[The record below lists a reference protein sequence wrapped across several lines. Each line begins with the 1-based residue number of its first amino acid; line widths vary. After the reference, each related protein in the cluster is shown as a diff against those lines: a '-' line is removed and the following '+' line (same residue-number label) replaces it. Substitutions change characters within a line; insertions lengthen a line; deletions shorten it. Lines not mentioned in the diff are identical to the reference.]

1 MIYLDFEFNMMN
13 NRRNFIKLAGMAGLG
28 FTGVNVLPAQ
38 SEITGTESNSLPEEV
53 LKPFNRSPRMMQDH
67 FEKKIGALQGNSAR
81 IRASLKTKQDAENY
95 ILDVQSK
102 IAQCFGPWP
111 DKTPLNARITGIIER
126 DTYKIEKI
134 IFDSRP
140 GFPVTAN
147 LYVPKGRSFP
157 LPGVIGTCGHGDPA
171 KATPIYQS
179 FAQGLARQGYVVLI
193 FDPIGQ
199 GERVQLLSKDLKPLH
214 GIGVPEHN
222 YTGKQM
228 MLNGEYLSSWFT
240 WDCIRCVDYLLSRPE
255 VDPKH
260 IGVTGNSG
268 GGTQAT
274 WLCGVESRL
283 TMAAP
288 SCFVVGF
295 ETNLKNELPADI
307 EQCPPGAIS
316 LGLDHLDF
324 IAAMAPK
331 PVILLSQEKDFFD
344 VRGARNSFNELKKLY
359 KLLGAEDKIQFFAGP
374 EYHGFSKHN
383 REAMYSWFNKTT
395 GISDAKSEPELKLED
410 IELLWCTPNGQ
421 VGEAGPRTLAS
432 ITKETSLALKV
443 KRGSP
448 KGDSLKKL
456 IVSTLKLPTR
466 VGTPDY
472 RILRTDSSRLYPKKH
487 VTTYAVE
494 TESGIALPV
503 YRLSDT
509 ELISRP
515 TAGIKRAILYVS
527 HLSADHELRGESF
540 LKELILSE
548 PNSAVYAFDV
558 RGIGESRPN
567 TCADDFFGAYGN
579 DYFYAAHSIMLN
591 YPYTGQKTFDLL
603 RIIDWLISCGHEEI
617 YLAAKGW
624 GAIPA
629 TFAALLSEQVT
640 QVILKNALSSFTTI
654 AENTEFNWPLSTLV
668 PGILKHFDLPDCY
681 RELAAKK
688 LVQIGAVG
696 AEGV

>member
-1 MIYLDFEFNMMN
+1 MKN
-13 NRRNFIKLAGMAGLG
+13 NRRDFIKLAGMAGLG
-28 FTGVNVLPAQ
+28 FTGVNVLPANA
-38 SEITGTESNSLPEEV
+38 EITGTESNILPEEV
-53 LKPFNRSPRMMQDH
+53 LRPFNRFPRMMQDH
-67 FEKKIGALQGNSAR
+67 FEKRVGALEGNSAR
-81 IRASLKTKQDAENY
+81 RRASLKTKQDAENY
-95 ILDVQSK
+95 ILDVRSK

-126 DTYKIEKI
+126 DTYKIEKV

-140 GFPVTAN
+140 GFPLTAN
-147 LYVPKGRSFP
+147 LYIPKGRKFP

-179 FAQGLARQGYVVLI
+179 FAQGLARQGYIVLI

-199 GERVQLLSKDLKPLH
+199 GERVQLLSQDLKPLH

-228 MLNGEYLSSWFT
+228 VLNGEYLSSWFT

-274 WLCGVESRL
+274 WLCGVEPRL

-295 ETNLKNELPADI
+295 ETNLKNELPADM

-331 PVILLSQEKDFFD
+331 PVMLLSQEKDFFD
-344 VRGARNSFNELKKLY
+344 VRGAQKSFNELKKLY
-359 KLLGAEDKIQFFAGP
+359 KLLGAEDNIRFFAGP

-383 REAMYSWFNKTT
+383 REAMYSWFNKIT
-395 GISDAKSEPELKLED
+395 GISDAKTEPELKLEE
-410 IELLWCTPNGQ
+410 IEILWCTPHGQ
-421 VGEAGPRTLAS
+421 VGESGTRTLAS
-432 ITKETSLALKV
+432 FTKETSQSLKV
-443 KRGSP
+443 KRGAP
-448 KGDSLKKL
+448 KGDSLNKL
-456 IVSTLKLPTR
+456 IVAALKLPSHT
-466 VGTPDY
+466 GTSDY
-472 RILRTDSSRLYPKKH
+472 RILRTDSGRLYPKKH

-494 TESGIALPV
+494 TESGITLPV
-503 YRLSDT
+503 YRLSDA

-515 TAGIKRAILYVS
+515 PAGIRRAILYVS
-527 HLSADHELRGESF
+527 HLSADQELRGESF
-540 LKELILSE
+540 VKELISSE
-548 PNSAVYAFDV
+548 PDSAVYACDV

-567 TCADDFFGAYGN
+567 TCGDDFFGSYGN

-591 YPYTGQKTFDLL
+591 SPYTGQKTFDLL

-617 YLAAKGW
+617 HLVAKGW

-629 TFAALLSEQVT
+629 TFAAVLSEKVKQVT
-640 QVILKNALSSFTTI
+640 LKNALSSYSTI

-668 PGILKHFDLPDCY
+668 PGILNHFDLPDCY
-681 RELAAKK
+681 RELSLKNIK
-688 LVQIGAVG
+688 QLEMRG

>member
-1 MIYLDFEFNMMN
+1 MN
-13 NRRNFIKLAGMAGLG
+13 NKRRDFLKMAGIAGVGLTGLG
-28 FTGVNVLPAQ
+28 NLPARASDTQ
-38 SEITGTESNSLPEEV
+38 SLLDSAQTADLQAY
-53 LKPFNRSPRMMQDH
+53 NRFPRMMQDY
-67 FEKKIGALQGNSAR
+67 FLDRVGESLAKSRKR
-81 IRASLKTKQDAENY
+81 RASLKTKQDAEAY
-95 ILDVQSK
+95 VKDVRAK

-111 DKTPLNARITGIIER
+111 EKTPLNARITGTIER
-126 DTYKIEKI
+126 DTYKIEKV

-147 LYVPKGRSFP
+147 LYLPKGKNRT
-157 LPGVIGTCGHGDPA
+157 LPAVIGTCGHGDPA

-179 FAQGLARQGYVVLI
+179 FAQGLARQGYIVLI

-199 GERVQLLSKDLKPLH
+199 GERVQMLSKDLKPLH

-228 MLNGEYLSSWFT
+228 LLNGEHLSAWFT

-274 WLCGVESRL
+274 WFCGVESRL

-331 PVILLSQEKDFFD
+331 PVILMGQEKDFFD
-344 VRGARNSFNELKKLY
+344 VRGTDHAVKELKKIY
-359 KLLGAEDKIQFFAGP
+359 KLLGAEQNIQFFAGP

-383 REAMYSWFNKTT
+383 REAMYSWFNKVTK
-395 GISDAKSEPELKLED
+395 ISDAKSEPELSLEE
-410 IELLWCTPNGQ
+410 INLLSCTPNGQ
-421 VGEAGPRTLAS
+421 VGESNPRTL
-432 ITKETSLALKV
+432 TSYTREYSQNFKSR
-443 KRGSP
+443 RGSP
-448 KGDSLKKL
+448 GGEDLKKK
-456 IVSTLKLPTR
+456 IRTVLKLPQHS
-466 VGTPDY
+466 GIPEY
-472 RILRTDSSRLYPKKH
+472 RILRPLPGRQFPKKF
-487 VTTYAVE
+487 TASYIVE
-494 TESGIALPV
+494 TEAGITIPV

-509 ELISRP
+509 ELLSRP
-515 TAGIKRAILYVS
+515 PAGVKRAILYVS
-527 HLSADHELRGESF
+527 HLSADEELR
-540 LKELILSE
+540 KEALIKDLISAE
-548 PNSAVYAFDV
+548 PESAVYACDV
-558 RGIGESRPN
+558 RGVGESKPN

-579 DYFYAAHSIMLN
+579 DYFYSAHSIMLN
-591 YPYTGQKTFDLL
+591 STYTGQKTYDLL
-603 RIIDWLISCGHEEI
+603 RIIDWLRSCGHEEI
-617 YLAAKGW
+617 HIVAKGW
-624 GAIPA
+624 GTIPA
-629 TFAALLSEQVT
+629 TFAAVLSEKVT
-640 QVILKNALSSFTTI
+640 QITLKQALTSYSDI
-654 AENTEFNWPLSTLV
+654 AENPEFNWPLSTLV

-681 RELAAKK
+681 RELATKK
-688 LVQIGAVG
+688 LVQFAAVG